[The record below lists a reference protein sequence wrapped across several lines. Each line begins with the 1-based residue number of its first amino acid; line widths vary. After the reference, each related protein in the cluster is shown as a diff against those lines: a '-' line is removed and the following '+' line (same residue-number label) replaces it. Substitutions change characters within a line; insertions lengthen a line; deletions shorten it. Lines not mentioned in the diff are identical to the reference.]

1 MNGKELIAK
10 AMKLEPVSSVP
21 WVPFVGVHGASLIG
35 VDSESYLKS
44 KDLIVKGVSA
54 AIENY
59 RPDGIPVLFDL
70 QLEAE
75 ALGCRVIWAMNNPP
89 SVIGH
94 PLTEGVDITDLKIPS
109 KDSGRIAVALEAV
122 KEIAELYPG
131 VALYGLV
138 TGPFTLGLHLLGTDI
153 FMQMF
158 MDEFYVFDLMEF
170 CSGVAKRMSDYY
182 IEAGCDVIAIVDPMV
197 SQIGTEQFDKFVS
210 KYATGVFD
218 HIRERGVLSSFF
230 VCGDAQHNI
239 ESMCRCRPD
248 NISVDENISLEYV
261 RDISLAQGIS
271 FGGNLKLT
279 STLLFGDETDCEK
292 DAVECMEIGGS
303 RGFILSPGC
312 DLPYSTVVTNL
323 MAISEI
329 VKNGYRRDVVKAMM
343 GDGNLVLSIEDDQD
357 YKLNT
362 EPGTPLRVDVITL
375 DSSSCAP
382 CQYMMSAVI
391 KAAEPFGERVVVTE
405 YKIKERDG
413 LKMMKRLGVKKIPTI
428 CIASQVIFSSSIPPV
443 DHIYDSI
450 YERLKH

>member
-10 AMKLEPVSSVP
+10 AMKLEPLSSVP

-44 KDLIVKGVSA
+44 KDLIVRGVST
-54 AIENY
+54 AIKNY

-75 ALGCRVIWAMNNPP
+75 ALGCRVIWAKNNPP

-94 PLTEGVDITDLKIPS
+94 PLTEGVDIRDLKIPS
-109 KDSGRIAVALEAV
+109 KESARIAIALESAR
-122 KEIAELYPG
+122 ELAELYPE

-138 TGPFTLGLHLLGTDI
+138 TGPFTLALHLLGTDI

-158 MDEFYVFDLMEF
+158 MDEFYVLDLMEF
-170 CSGVAKRMSDYY
+170 CSSVAKKMSDYY

-210 KYATGVFD
+210 KYATEVFN
-218 HIRERGVLSSFF
+218 HIREKGVLSSFF

-261 RDISLAQGIS
+261 RDISLAQGVS

-292 DAVECMEIGGS
+292 DAVDCMEIGGS

-312 DLPYSTVVTNL
+312 DLPYSTVVSNL
-323 MAISEI
+323 MAVSEI

-343 GDGNLVLSIEDDQD
+343 DSGNLGLSIEDEQD
-357 YKLNT
+357 SDLIIDT
-362 EPGTPLRVDVITL
+362 GAPLRVDVITL

-382 CQYMMSAVI
+382 CQYMMSAVL

-413 LKMMKRLGVKKIPTI
+413 LKMMTRLGVKKIPTI
-428 CIASQVIFSSSIPPV
+428 CIASEVLFSSNIPPF
-443 DHIYDSI
+443 DQIYDSI
-450 YERLKH
+450 NIRLKN

>member
-10 AMKLEPVSSVP
+10 AMKLEPVLSVP

-35 VDSESYLKS
+35 ENSESYLKS
-44 KDLIVKGVSA
+44 KYLIVKGVSA
-54 AIENY
+54 AIEIY
-59 RPDGIPVLFDL
+59 KPDGIPVLFDL

-75 ALGCRVIWAMNNPP
+75 ALGCRVIWAESNPP

-109 KDSGRIAVALEAV
+109 KESGRIAVALEAV
-122 KEIAELYPG
+122 KEIVALYPE
-131 VALYGLV
+131 VAIYGLV

-153 FMQMF
+153 FMKMF
-158 MDEFYVFDLMEF
+158 MDEFYLFDLMEF
-170 CSGVAKRMSDYY
+170 CSGVAKKMSDYY

-218 HIRERGVLSSFF
+218 HIREKGVLSSFF

-248 NISVDENISLEYV
+248 NISVDENISLAYV
-261 RDISLAQGIS
+261 RDISLAMGVS

-279 STLLFGDETDCEK
+279 STLLFGDETDCER
-292 DAVECMEIGGS
+292 DAVECMETGGC

-312 DLPYSTVVTNL
+312 DLPYSTVVSNL
-323 MAISEI
+323 KAVSEI
-329 VKNGYRRDVVKAMM
+329 VKNGYRRDVVKAMLDSVNP
-343 GDGNLVLSIEDDQD
+343 GLSIDDEQD
-357 YKLNT
+357 FVLNID
-362 EPGTPLRVDVITL
+362 PDAPLKVDVITL
-375 DSSSCAP
+375 DSASCAP
-382 CQYMMSAVI
+382 CQYMMSAVL
-391 KAAEPFGERVVVTE
+391 KAAEPFGERVDVTE

-413 LKMMKRLGVKKIPTI
+413 IKMMKRLGVKKIPTI
-428 CIASQVIFSSSIPPV
+428 CIGSKVIFSSITPPV
-443 DHIYDSI
+443 DQIYDSI
-450 YERLKH
+450 CERLKH

>member
-59 RPDGIPVLFDL
+59 KPDGIPVLFDL

-182 IEAGCDVIAIVDPMV
+182 IEAGCDAIAIVDPMV

-362 EPGTPLRVDVITL
+362 EPGAPLRVDVITL

-382 CQYMMSAVI
+382 CQYMMSAVL

>member
-10 AMKLEPVSSVP
+10 AMKLEPISSVP

-35 VDSESYLKS
+35 VDSESYLRS

-75 ALGCRVIWAMNNPP
+75 ALGCRVIWAKNNPP

-94 PLTEGVDITDLKIPS
+94 PLIEGVDITDLKIPS
-109 KDSGRIAVALEAV
+109 KESGRIAVALEAV

-170 CSGVAKRMSDYY
+170 CSDVAKKMSDYY
-182 IEAGCDVIAIVDPMV
+182 IEAGCDVVAIVDPMV

-248 NISVDENISLEYV
+248 NISVDENISLGYV
-261 RDISLAQGIS
+261 RDIALAQGVS

-292 DAVECMEIGGS
+292 DAVECMETGGS

-312 DLPYSTVVTNL
+312 DLPYSTVVSNL
-323 MAISEI
+323 KAVSDI
-329 VKNGYRRDVVKAMM
+329 VKNGYRRDVVRAMM
-343 GDGNLVLSIEDDQD
+343 DAGNSVASFEEEL
-357 YKLNT
+357 
-362 EPGTPLRVDVITL
+362 EPGLNIDPGAPLRVDVITL

-382 CQYMMSAVI
+382 CQYMMSAVL

-413 LKMMKRLGVKKIPTI
+413 LKMMTRLGVKKIPTI
-428 CIASQVIFSSSIPPV
+428 CIASQVIFSSIIPPV
-443 DHIYDSI
+443 DQIYDSI
-450 YERLKH
+450 YERLEH

>member
-1 MNGKELIAK
+1 MTGKELIAK
-10 AMKLEPVSSVP
+10 AMKLEPLSSVP
-21 WVPFVGVHGASLIG
+21 WVPFVGVHGASLAG
-35 VDSESYLKS
+35 VDSESYLNS
-44 KDLIVKGVSA
+44 KELIVRGVSS
-54 AIENY
+54 AIEIY
-59 RPDGIPVLFDL
+59 KPDGIPVLFDL

-75 ALGCRVIWAMNNPP
+75 ALGCRVVWAKSNPP

-109 KDSGRIAVALEAV
+109 KESGRIAVALEAV
-122 KEIAELYPG
+122 KEISELYPE
-131 VALYGLV
+131 VAIYGLV

-158 MDEFYVFDLMEF
+158 MDEFYVYDLMEF
-170 CSGVAKRMSDYY
+170 CSVVAKKMSDYY

-197 SQIGTEQFDKFVS
+197 SQIGTEQFDKFVCG
-210 KYATGVFD
+210 YATGIFD

-248 NISVDENISLEYV
+248 NISVDENISLGYV
-261 RDISLAQGIS
+261 RDIALEQGVS

-312 DLPYSTVVTNL
+312 DLPYSTVVNNL
-323 MAISEI
+323 KAVSEI
-329 VKNGYRRDVVKAMM
+329 VKNGYRREVVKAIMSE
-343 GDGNLVLSIEDDQD
+343 GNSELSFEDGQD
-357 YKLNT
+357 YILKDD
-362 EPGTPLRVDVITL
+362 PDGPLKIDVITL
-375 DSSSCAP
+375 DSASCAP
-382 CQYMMSAVI
+382 CQYMMSAVLR
-391 KAAEPFGERVVVTE
+391 AAEPFGERVVVTE
-405 YKIKERDG
+405 HKIKERSG
-413 LKMMKRLGVKKIPTI
+413 LNMMKRLGVKKIPTI
-428 CIASQVIFSSSIPPV
+428 CIAQDVVFSSNIPPV
-443 DHIYDSI
+443 DQIYNSI

>member
-35 VDSESYLKS
+35 VDSVSYLKS

-75 ALGCRVIWAMNNPP
+75 ALGCRVIWANNNPP

-109 KDSGRIAVALEAV
+109 KESGRIAVALEAV

-170 CSGVAKRMSDYY
+170 CSDVAKKMSDYY
-182 IEAGCDVIAIVDPMV
+182 IEAGCDVVAIVDPMV

-248 NISVDENISLEYV
+248 NISVDENISLGYV

-292 DAVECMEIGGS
+292 DAVECMETGGS

-312 DLPYSTVVTNL
+312 DLPYATVVSNL
-323 MAISEI
+323 KAVSDI

-343 GDGNLVLSIEDDQD
+343 DAGNSVESFEEEQ
-357 YKLNT
+357 
-362 EPGTPLRVDVITL
+362 EPGLNIDPGAPLRVDVITL

-382 CQYMMSAVI
+382 CQYMMSAVL

-428 CIASQVIFSSSIPPV
+428 CIASQVIFSSNIPPV
-443 DHIYDSI
+443 DQIYDSI
-450 YERLKH
+450 YEKLKH